1 LIVDGG
7 RMESKS
13 IFISSLSRRQLARR
27 RPSRHPLRADRLM
40 VLVLVSM
47 AIVAVATARGL
58 I

>member
-1 LIVDGG
+1 
-7 RMESKS
+7 MESKS

-27 RPSRHPLRADRLM
+27 RPSRHSLRADRLM
-40 VLVLVSM
+40 LVVLVSM